1 MYGLWAVQMNRKK
14 ITYNKPIYLGFCILE
29 LAKWKMYDFYYRY
42 MKNKFGNR
50 AQLNY
55 TDTDS
60 FIYTIFSDDFYD
72 EISPDIDEYFD
83 TSDYQQNNVFNI
95 PLRHKKVI
103 GKVKD
108 ENCGKIITEFGG
120 LGPKK
125 YSFTLEDEIEVKR
138 PHGLKVCH

>member
-1 MYGLWAVQMNRKK
+1 MVTA
-14 ITYNKPIYLGFCILE
+14 
-29 LAKWKMYDFYYRY
+29 
-42 MKNKFGNR
+42 
-50 AQLNY
+50 
-55 TDTDS
+55 
-60 FIYTIFSDDFYD
+60 IFSDDFYD

-120 LGPKK
+120 LGPKN
-125 YSFTLEDEIEVKR
+125 YSFTLEDEIEVKKATWVKSVSLIGIR
-138 PHGLKVCH
+138 MIS